1 MQAYVNSRNRE
12 SAIWT
17 LSRDVQ
23 VLLLV
28 QLCSR
33 CQFFRLFGHREPTPM
48 YTMFAIYPRKENFSE
63 QGAVY

>member
-23 VLLLV
+23 VCYWYSYVHVVNFVDYLDTDDFGYLPT
-28 QLCSR
+28 QR
-33 CQFFRLFGHREPTPM
+33 KFF
-48 YTMFAIYPRKENFSE
+48 
-63 QGAVY
+63 